1 MGIEDEIH
9 ELVFRIK
16 LKHLDGKLAQDIRKL
31 IEKARSAPLKCT
43 ARYYLAWADQLAEK
57 ARNREDKIWADS
69 VEKACEKVDKIFL
82 FQSS

>member
-9 ELVFRIK
+9 ELVFSIK
-16 LKHLDGKLAQDIRKL
+16 FKYLDEKEARDIRKL

-43 ARYYLAWADQLAEK
+43 ARWYLAWADQLAEK
-57 ARNREDKIWADS
+57 AR
-69 VEKACEKVDKIFL
+69 EKVDKTFL